1 LTHLNYF
8 AERIIDGQIFPDEE
22 VDALYQSMTKNM
34 IKEQEIINKLAEFIK
49 SQYHTVL
56 TKQEEIY
63 LLIHLHRLIL
73 GN

>member
-1 LTHLNYF
+1 
-8 AERIIDGQIFPDEE
+8 
-22 VDALYQSMTKNM
+22 MTKNM